1 MIGPTSNLDSEQARL
16 DGEQTRLNLRQAEL
30 AAERH
35 RRLEAAH
42 AETVAAARRAKD
54 ELGRFEREKAEAQ
67 RGFILAQSL
76 AENARNSRH
85 WHEEAKPQAYSYPTA
100 DEVQRWQEKAVEL
113 QAAVDEAQRRC
124 TEAWNLYQSLRVQWL
139 AARETFQAAADAE
152 AAARAVLNPQPRNP
166 ITLTIRD
173 GHTPVS
179 LVRTA

>member
-16 DGEQTRLNLRQAEL
+16 DGERAALNLRQAEL
-30 AAERH
+30 ANERH
-35 RRLEAAH
+35 RRLEDAHIAA
-42 AETVAAARRAKD
+42 VAKARGAKD
-54 ELGRFEREKAEAQ
+54 ELERIERDKAEAQ
-67 RGFILAQSL
+67 RAFIVAQGVL
-76 AENARNSRH
+76 ENARNSRH
-85 WHEEAKPQAYSYPTA
+85 WHAESKPASHTYPTPVELA
-100 DEVQRWQEKAVEL
+100 EWQQRDLEL

-124 TEAWNLYQSLRVQWL
+124 REAWNLYQGLRVQWL